1 MHLPR
6 WLVRFS
12 MPAALVLVSAALGG
26 WKWEQAQLPF

>member
-12 MPAALVLVSAALGG
+12 MPAALILASAALGG
-26 WKWEQAQLPF
+26 WKWEGVPLP